1 MEIMGVTS
9 VAAITILCYL
19 VATAVKATKLNNKW
33 LPVICGL
40 CGAILGVVAM
50 HIMADYPADDII
62 TAIAVGIVSGFAATG
77 VDQAIKQLQGNY
89 KD

>member
-1 MEIMGVTS
+1 MEIMGITS

-33 LPVICGL
+33 LPVICGV
-40 CGAILGVVAM
+40 CGAVLGAVSM
-50 HIMADYPADDII
+50 HIMPDYPADDII

-77 VDQAIKQLQGNY
+77 VDQAIKQLQS

>member
-1 MEIMGVTS
+1 MEIMGITS

-62 TAIAVGIVSGFAATG
+62 TAIAGGIVSGFAATG
-77 VDQAIKQLQGNY
+77 VDQAIKQLQGKS

>member
-1 MEIMGVTS
+1 MEIMGITS

-33 LPVICGL
+33 LPVICGA
-40 CGAILGVVAM
+40 CGAALGAVAM
-50 HIMADYPADDII
+50 GIMPDYPAQDII

-77 VDQAIKQLQGNY
+77 VDQAIKQLQG
-89 KD
+89 KE